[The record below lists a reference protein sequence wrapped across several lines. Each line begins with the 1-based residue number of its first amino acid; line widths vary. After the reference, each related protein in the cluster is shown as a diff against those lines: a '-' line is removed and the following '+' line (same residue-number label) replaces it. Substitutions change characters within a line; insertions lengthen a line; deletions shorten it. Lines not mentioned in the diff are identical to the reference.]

1 MSNIASI
8 RESQK
13 ILGRTHLYRV
23 QIFGFENVSY
33 FWKIHKLEENLQLK
47 KNVVSK
53 QKACNNKNK

>member
-13 ILGRTHLYRV
+13 ILWGRTHLYRA

-33 FWKIHKLEENLQLK
+33 FWKIHKLEENL
-47 KNVVSK
+47 
-53 QKACNNKNK
+53 